1 MRILSAVEGSFL
13 CLLADSELVVNNLSA
28 EAKARGLSSDRL
40 IFVSRIEYQDYLS
53 RFSLFDLFLD
63 TFPYNAGAT
72 ASDALWAGLPVLT
85 CMGESFASRVAG
97 SLLNAIDLPELITHS
112 QQAYEAKAIELAS
125 NPIQLQA
132 IKDKLAAN
140 KLTQPLFDTKLF
152 TKHLE
157 AAYTS
162 MLQRHQSG
170 LPPDHIYINP

>member
-1 MRILSAVEGSFL
+1 MKLDEHLARHK
-13 CLLADSELVVNNLSA
+13 LAD
-28 EAKARGLSSDRL
+28 
-40 IFVSRIEYQDYLS
+40 
-53 RFSLFDLFLD
+53 LFID
-63 TFPYNAGAT
+63 TLPYNAHT
-72 ASDALWAGLPVLT
+72 TTSDALWAGLPVLT